1 MIVTVRE
8 IFQDKFTKQHYSE
21 GEKIDVSETRYKELL
36 ALGLVEEVKA
46 PRKRTA
52 KK

>member
-1 MIVTVRE
+1 MKVVVKE
-8 IFQDKFTKQHYSE
+8 IFQDKFTKQHYAK
-21 GEKIDVSETRYKELL
+21 GEKIEVSEERYKDLL

-46 PRKRTA
+46 PRKRTS